1 MTAPQNPIARAIWDG
16 ALPIKFSL
24 DNNEA
29 EALGVKTIEPYFIEA
44 PRCSYFP
51 LLTSAI
57 RKYFRDM
64 AMNFIVDDAE
74 IWHYPIGLLFDLH
87 TGYRPD
93 SNSPPPLPWSLT
105 VHFKDFPDD
114 KLIRAQAIDA
124 TQDFFMSMIKEADF
138 LRNGTTKKVM
148 NLSKNDQTQLWD
160 GLWSKDYDKF
170 WSMNYRLVINDG
182 QVPRHIPLRIYLPG
196 DYPVIQESISP
207 LSENGNQLTL
217 GNVLHQI
224 LPDFFPSS
232 SPPPLSNENSFAA
245 PIIHGIIPQ
254 LDIPIVWAS
263 QNLCY
268 PDNFLHIVVLLGL

>member
-1 MTAPQNPIARAIWDG
+1 MIAPQNPIARAIWDG
-16 ALPIKFSL
+16 ALLIKFSL
-24 DNNEA
+24 DNNKA

-57 RKYFRDM
+57 RKYFCDM

-93 SNSPPPLPWSLT
+93 SN
-105 VHFKDFPDD
+105 
-114 KLIRAQAIDA
+114 I
-124 TQDFFMSMIKEADF
+124 
-138 LRNGTTKKVM
+138 
-148 NLSKNDQTQLWD
+148 
-160 GLWSKDYDKF
+160 
-170 WSMNYRLVINDG
+170 
-182 QVPRHIPLRIYLPG
+182 
-196 DYPVIQESISP
+196 IQESISP

-232 SPPPLSNENSFAA
+232 SPPPISNESSFAA

-254 LDIPIVWAS
+254 LDIPIV
-263 QNLCY
+263 
-268 PDNFLHIVVLLGL
+268 